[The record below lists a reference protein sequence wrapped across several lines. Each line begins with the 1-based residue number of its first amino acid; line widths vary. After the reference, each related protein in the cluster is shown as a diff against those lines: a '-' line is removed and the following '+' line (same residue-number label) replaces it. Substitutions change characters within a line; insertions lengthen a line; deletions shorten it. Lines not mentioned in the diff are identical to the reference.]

1 MATIGDGFKDIFL
14 AGIGAMAVTAEKG
27 KDLVDQL
34 IEKGELTVD
43 QGKQINT
50 ELKHKAESTAATVR
64 EDLLEARMVA
74 MTPEERA
81 AFVAKAAEIAQKVD
95 ARAAA
100 AAQVGDASPVE
111 TVAAATP
118 CHARR
123 ARCPADARRRRAE
136 RGASDA
142 RRVRVRPASGS
153 DACERRLPMA
163 ENTLLKYFFSS
174 GANID
179 PEDRF
184 HLNRRTRMRRLRE
197 ISDILRKHHFLKG
210 FAPEEF
216 RAMLEDLGPSF
227 VKIGQNA
234 VHAVG
239 DPSEGVLRRV
249 GEAADGVRAVA
260 VRGHAGGA

>member
-27 KDLVDQL
+27 KDLVDRL

-118 CHARR
+118 ATPDEPV
-123 ARCPADARRRRAE
+123 APQTPGDAAPNE
-136 RGASDA
+136 APQTPGA
-142 RRVRVRPASGS
+142 
-153 DACERRLPMA
+153 
-163 ENTLLKYFFSS
+163 
-174 GANID
+174 
-179 PEDRF
+179 
-184 HLNRRTRMRRLRE
+184 
-197 ISDILRKHHFLKG
+197 
-210 FAPEEF
+210 
-216 RAMLEDLGPSF
+216 
-227 VKIGQNA
+227 
-234 VHAVG
+234 
-239 DPSEGVLRRV
+239 
-249 GEAADGVRAVA
+249 
-260 VRGHAGGA
+260 